1 MNILV
6 TGSRGFIGHLL
17 VNQLMQREL
26 QLTTFDRT
34 APRKTEE
41 WRHIPGDLRS
51 IQDVRRAMRGM
62 DMVIH
67 LGAIADSMFE
77 IEEDVFAVNVE
88 GTHNIFLSAAEA
100 GVSRVILFS
109 SVNATSAVGGLRKTE
124 YFPIDDKYPC
134 HPMTAY
140 QLSKHLSEEIAKSF
154 AERYDITSISL
165 RPVFV
170 SNPERY
176 PHWKELGRSRLTR
189 WGKEDYWSYVDVRDV
204 CDAVFLAMEAQ
215 VERYDACLL
224 SANDTTMDIPT
235 LELMSNFFPNS
246 NWVGHSSEEWFKDN
260 PYRSVIDCSH
270 AKEVLNWEPRHS
282 WRDPSENSEK

>member
-17 VNQLMQREL
+17 VDRLMERGVE
-26 QLTTFDRT
+26 LTTFDRT
-34 APRKTEE
+34 APRKAEE

-51 IQDVRRAMRGM
+51 IQDIRRAMRGM

-77 IEEDVFAVNVE
+77 IEEDVFSVNVE
-88 GTHNIFLSAAEA
+88 GTHNIYLAATEA
-100 GVSRVILFS
+100 GVSRVVFFS
-109 SVNATSAVGGLRKTE
+109 SVNATGAVGGYRRTE
-124 YFPIDDKYPC
+124 YFPIDDNYPS
-134 HPMTAY
+134 HPMSAY

-154 AERYDITSISL
+154 SERHGITTVSL

-170 SNPERY
+170 ANPERY

-204 CDAVFLAMEAQ
+204 CESVFLALDAQ
-215 VERYDACLL
+215 VDKYDAFLL
-224 SANDTTMDIPT
+224 CANDTTMDIPT
-235 LELMSNFFPNS
+235 RELMTNFYPDA
-246 NWVGHSSEEWFKDN
+246 NWVGCTPEEWFKDN
-260 PYRSVIDCSH
+260 PYRSVINCAH
-270 AKEVLNWEPRHS
+270 AKEVLHWEPVHS
-282 WRDPSENSEK
+282 WRDPMETPEK